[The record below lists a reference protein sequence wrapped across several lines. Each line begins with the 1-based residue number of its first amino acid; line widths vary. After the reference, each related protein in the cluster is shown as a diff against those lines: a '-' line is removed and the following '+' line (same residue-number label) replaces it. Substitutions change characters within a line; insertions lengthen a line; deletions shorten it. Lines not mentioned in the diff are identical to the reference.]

1 MLFTHVHSVYML
13 CVAYDMVFFKI
24 LNSLMYNVWYMYN
37 GICDGAVDSVKGA
50 RGKFG
55 MLF

>member
-13 CVAYDMVFFKI
+13 CVAYDMFFFLI

-50 RGKFG
+50 RWKFG

>member
-1 MLFTHVHSVYML
+1 M
-13 CVAYDMVFFKI
+13 YDTCTI
-24 LNSLMYNVWYMYN
+24 Y

-50 RGKFG
+50 CWKFG